1 VDKAKCA
8 VSKSKKEAEIVF
20 LSDYFTLREMLNRS
34 ELGMILDRELSK
46 LNDTVSELLESV
58 EMTEDDIDT
67 VFLTG
72 GSSHLPQIQNI
83 FEQRFGEEKIKRQ
96 GSGFMNVAQGLALS
110 SAYLSA

>member
-1 VDKAKCA
+1 
-8 VSKSKKEAEIVF
+8 
-20 LSDYFTLREMLNRS
+20 
-34 ELGMILDRELSK
+34 
-46 LNDTVSELLESV
+46 
-58 EMTEDDIDT
+58 MTEDDIDT